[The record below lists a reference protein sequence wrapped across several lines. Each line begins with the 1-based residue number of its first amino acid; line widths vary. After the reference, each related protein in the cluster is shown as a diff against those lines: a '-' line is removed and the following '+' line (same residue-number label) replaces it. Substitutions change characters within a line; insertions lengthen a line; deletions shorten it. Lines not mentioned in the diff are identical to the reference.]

1 MRSIERKAP
10 IESSVDVLTCIELV
24 TQLCIDS
31 VTCVSTI
38 HEASYW
44 QPVTSLTR
52 QINKPTNFQIKFCP
66 LTPSLLYSLHTNL
79 LCVH

>member
-10 IESSVDVLTCIELV
+10 IESSVDGLTCIELV

-31 VTCVSTI
+31 VTCVNTI
-38 HEASYW
+38 TEASYW

-52 QINKPTNFQIKFCP
+52 QMNKQI
-66 LTPSLLYSLHTNL
+66 
-79 LCVH
+79 